1 MKKYFT
7 LNDDFIKIIETRFP
21 KHKKIEQIS
30 TGWTNYVFVVKS
42 KKGCFIFRFPR
53 NTFFSNALVK
63 ECRFLTQI
71 KKENF
76 NVILPNI
83 ELNFYNGRPYSI
95 HRLIK
100 GKSLT
105 DSKLSEKQ
113 KIRFSKQ
120 ICEFLEQLSKIKTNM
135 KLGKTSTFLKK
146 LAIASAVEDYNFNE
160 HNVLIKEE
168 KKHLVLSHADFNP
181 GNLIIRKGKLVA
193 VLDFAFVSYSSP
205 INDLARLVGRADPSY
220 RAVLIKEFEKKFG
233 EIDEQVLNSLI
244 KMWTYVETSYIK
256 YIKQK
261 HPDIIL
267 PDNIF

>member
-1 MKKYFT
+1 MRKYFT
-7 LNDDFIKIIETRFP
+7 LNDNFIKIIETRFP

-30 TGWTNYVFVVKS
+30 TGWTNYVFIVKS

-71 KKENF
+71 KNENF

-95 HRLIK
+95 HKLIK

-135 KLGKTSTFLKK
+135 KLGKASTFLKK
-146 LAIASAVEDYNFNE
+146 LEAFPNFISFNFF
-160 HNVLIKEE
+160 
-168 KKHLVLSHADFNP
+168 KKTCHSKCC
-181 GNLIIRKGKLVA
+181 R
-193 VLDFAFVSYSSP
+193 
-205 INDLARLVGRADPSY
+205 RL
-220 RAVLIKEFEKKFG
+220 
-233 EIDEQVLNSLI
+233 
-244 KMWTYVETSYIK
+244 
-256 YIKQK
+256 
-261 HPDIIL
+261 
-267 PDNIF
+267 